1 MTLPDANGRQWR
13 LMTGAK
19 HGTLYHIVHGTASLQ
34 TGCCAALCNNACD
47 SHKCKLGTGTPIHR
61 SDLPIDFVLAFR
73 PCVSSATSF
82 GRSVGVGRGRD
93 LQPDSW
99 GRSFICEASR
109 LKQAALPDL
118 RFSPTQEYISVCRA
132 DGLAVTVSGNLSR
145 EILKELVAADFVKQD
160 DPENDRTV
168 TIFRLTDGGRAGAAP
183 KQKRR

>member
-1 MTLPDANGRQWR
+1 MPTAGEWR

-19 HGTLYHIVHGTASLQ
+19 HGTLYRIVHGTASLQ

-47 SHKCKLGTGTPIHR
+47 SHKCKPGTGTPIHR

-109 LKQAALPDL
+109 LKCKQLCPTSDFLPL
-118 RFSPTQEYISVCRA
+118 RNTSRPVGRM
-132 DGLAVTVSGNLSR
+132 AVTVSGILPR

-160 DPENDRTV
+160 DPENDRMV